1 MRKIM
6 LRFRH
11 ISITLN
17 NHIPNDVLAN
27 YTKQTNDNDIV
38 LSGENASL
46 FIRTDL
52 VPNLLGLFEYNLVA
66 LIDKELNDCYEY
78 SEGTYDNFDKLLKVR
93 IRNDTINK

>member
-1 MRKIM
+1 MCKITIY
-6 LRFRH
+6 FRH

-17 NHIPNDVLAN
+17 NHIPNAVLAN
-27 YTKQTNDNDIV
+27 YTKQASDNDIV

-46 FIRTDL
+46 FIRNELIPTL
-52 VPNLLGLFEYNLVA
+52 LNLHEYNLVA

-78 SEGTYDNFDKLLKVR
+78 SEGTYDDFDNLLKVR